1 MIGPRSFT
9 EALFLKKKKKK
20 KNEMNINLKQHLTAA
35 HSAHLF
41 K

>member
-9 EALFLKKKKKK
+9 EALFLKKKKK